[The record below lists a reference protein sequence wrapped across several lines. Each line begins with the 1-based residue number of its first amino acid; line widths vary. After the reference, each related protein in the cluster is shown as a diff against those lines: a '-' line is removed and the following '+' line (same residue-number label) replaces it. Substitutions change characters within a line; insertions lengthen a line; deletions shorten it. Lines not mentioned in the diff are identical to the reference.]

1 LLLSSDTRSAVK
13 LTEFIVGAVA
23 EDQENE
29 QFNSA
34 TCVMTCQRSYRTDR
48 IEVLLHTVQA
58 VLPTTQLDAP
68 PEHGQLIG
76 AMEHCATSTKRSFL
90 EEQTTPSLSP
100 KAAPHLVQQYLRA
113 ASGFTALAAA
123 QRHVRHLYETVLN
136 PARHTIEHNH
146 NLNRAQV
153 SRTESDAKN
162 MATQVVP
169 LETDEKTSK
178 PGRRSSKAKAQ
189 EPEQVAS
196 PEPAADST
204 IQGANPQQELD
215 ALENQAEAP
224 IKGSYLREKDGYDAL
239 SPAQKAACDKDFN
252 SYLDRFTS
260 PLEAMVGETRQ
271 DAILRAKRE
280 YCAARQEHTAHHREI
295 AKTMLA
301 SKINCLNDK
310 YPRDSFSLLKP
321 DVAKEFMATAFYHH
335 AAASKELKSFDKDVF
350 ATCKKAAL
358 REFSVLSA
366 GIETGAAGAKDFNNT
381 FTINIERPPIGA
393 LNQNLRIAVKPLP
406 GKREELSAIFG
417 KCAWYHSNQS
427 GRTPEERE
435 QRRATRA
442 KTTQGLER

>member
-1 LLLSSDTRSAVK
+1 MLLTTQFDGPPELGQ
-13 LTEFIVGAVA
+13 FVGA
-23 EDQENE
+23 
-29 QFNSA
+29 
-34 TCVMTCQRSYRTDR
+34 M
-48 IEVLLHTVQA
+48 
-58 VLPTTQLDAP
+58 
-68 PEHGQLIG
+68 G
-76 AMEHCATSTKRSFL
+76 HCAPSTKRTFL
-90 EEQTTPSLSP
+90 DEQTVPSLSL
-100 KAAPHLVQQYLRA
+100 KAAPQFVQQYLRDA
-113 ASGFTALAAA
+113 AGFIALAAA
-123 QRHVRHLYETVLN
+123 QRHVRNLYETVLN

-146 NLNRAQV
+146 NLNRAQD
-153 SRTESDAKN
+153 SRTESDAKS

-169 LETDEKTSK
+169 LETVEQTSK
-178 PGRRSSKAKAQ
+178 PGRRSSKAKEQ
-189 EPEQVAS
+189 ELEHVAS
-196 PEPAADST
+196 PEPAATST
-204 IQGANPQQELD
+204 IQVANPQQELD

-224 IKGSYLREKDGYDAL
+224 TKGSYLREKDGYDAL
-239 SPAQKAACDKDFN
+239 SPEQKAVCDRDFQTH
-252 SYLDRFTS
+252 LDRRTR
-260 PLEAMVGETRQ
+260 PIDVRDGETKE
-271 DAILRAKRE
+271 DAVLRTKHE
-280 YCAARQEHTAHHREI
+280 YCAARQEHTAHHRQL

-406 GKREELSAIFG
+406 GKREELAAIFG

-435 QRRATRA
+435 QRRAARA

>member
-1 LLLSSDTRSAVK
+1 
-13 LTEFIVGAVA
+13 
-23 EDQENE
+23 
-29 QFNSA
+29 
-34 TCVMTCQRSYRTDR
+34 M
-48 IEVLLHTVQA
+48 QA
-58 VLPTTQLDAP
+58 VLTTTQLDGP
-68 PEHGQLIG
+68 SELDQLIG
-76 AMEHCATSTKRSFL
+76 AMDLCALSTNRSVL
-90 EEQTTPSLSP
+90 EEQTIPSLSLEE
-100 KAAPHLVQQYLRA
+100 APHLVRLYLRNA
-113 ASGFTALAAA
+113 TGFNALAAA
-123 QRHVRHLYETVLN
+123 HGHIRNLYETVLN
-136 PARHTIEHNH
+136 PARHTIEHNL
-146 NLNRAQV
+146 NLNRAQD
-153 SRTESDAKN
+153 SRTESDAKS

-169 LETDEKTSK
+169 LETVEQTSK
-178 PGRRSSKAKAQ
+178 PGRRSSRAKEQ
-189 EPEQVAS
+189 EPERAAS
-196 PEPAADST
+196 PEPAAAST

-224 IKGSYLREKDGYDAL
+224 TKGSYLREKDGYDAL
-239 SPAQKAACDKDFN
+239 SPVQKAACDKDFN

-271 DAILRAKRE
+271 DAILRAKTE

-301 SKINCLNDK
+301 SKINCLNEK

-335 AAASKELKSFDKDVF
+335 AAASKEHKSFDKDVF

-366 GIETGAAGAKDFNNT
+366 GIETGAAGAKEFNNT

-406 GKREELSAIFG
+406 GKREELAAIFG

-435 QRRATRA
+435 QRRAARA

>member
-1 LLLSSDTRSAVK
+1 
-13 LTEFIVGAVA
+13 
-23 EDQENE
+23 
-29 QFNSA
+29 
-34 TCVMTCQRSYRTDR
+34 
-48 IEVLLHTVQA
+48 VQA
-58 VLPTTQLDAP
+58 VLPTTQLDGF
-68 PEHGQLIG
+68 PELAQFVG
-76 AMEHCATSTKRSFL
+76 AMEHCAPSTMRTFL
-90 EEQTTPSLSP
+90 EEHTIPSLSS
-100 KAAPHLVQQYLRA
+100 KSAPHLVQQYLRYA
-113 ASGFTALAAA
+113 TGFPALATA
-123 QRHVRHLYETVLN
+123 QRHVRSLYETVLN

-146 NLNRAQV
+146 NLNRAQD
-153 SRTESDAKN
+153 SRTESDAMS

-169 LETDEKTSK
+169 LETVQQTSK
-178 PGRRSSKAKAQ
+178 PGRRSPKAREQ

-196 PEPAADST
+196 QEPSATST
-204 IQGANPQQELD
+204 IQGADPQQELD

-224 IKGSYLREKDGYDAL
+224 TKGSYLREKDGYDAL
-239 SPAQKAACDKDFN
+239 SPEQKAACDKDFN

-271 DAILRAKRE
+271 DAILRAKTE

-366 GIETGAAGAKDFNNT
+366 GVETGAAGAKDFNNT

-406 GKREELSAIFG
+406 GKREELAAIFG

-435 QRRATRA
+435 QRRAARI

>member
-1 LLLSSDTRSAVK
+1 
-13 LTEFIVGAVA
+13 
-23 EDQENE
+23 
-29 QFNSA
+29 
-34 TCVMTCQRSYRTDR
+34 M
-48 IEVLLHTVQA
+48 
-58 VLPTTQLDAP
+58 LPTTQLDGF
-68 PEHGQLIG
+68 PELGQLVG
-76 AMEHCATSTKRSFL
+76 AMEHCAMSTK
-90 EEQTTPSLSP
+90 PSLLDGQIIPSQSL
-100 KAAPHLVQQYLRA
+100 KAEPYLVQQYLRDA
-113 ASGFTALAAA
+113 TGFTALGTA
-123 QRHVRHLYETVLN
+123 QRHVRNLNETVLN

-146 NLNRAQV
+146 NLNRAHE
-153 SRTESDAKN
+153 SRTESDAKS

-178 PGRRSSKAKAQ
+178 PGRRSSRAKEQ
-189 EPEQVAS
+189 EPEHIAS
-196 PEPAADST
+196 PEAAAAST
-204 IQGANPQQELD
+204 IQETNPQQELD

-224 IKGSYLREKDGYDAL
+224 TKGSYLREKDGYDAL
-239 SPAQKAACDKDFN
+239 SPVQKAACDKDFN

-260 PLEAMVGETRQ
+260 PLEALVGETRQ
-271 DAILRAKRE
+271 DAILRAKTE

-301 SKINCLNDK
+301 SKINCLNDR

-366 GIETGAAGAKDFNNT
+366 GVETGAAGTKDFNNT

-406 GKREELSAIFG
+406 GKREELAAIFG

-435 QRRATRA
+435 QRRAARA
-442 KTTQGLER
+442 KSTQGLER

>member
-1 LLLSSDTRSAVK
+1 LH
-13 LTEFIVGAVA
+13 E
-23 EDQENE
+23 
-29 QFNSA
+29 A
-34 TCVMTCQRSYRTDR
+34 T
-48 IEVLLHTVQA
+48 
-58 VLPTTQLDAP
+58 
-68 PEHGQLIG
+68 
-76 AMEHCATSTKRSFL
+76 
-90 EEQTTPSLSP
+90 
-100 KAAPHLVQQYLRA
+100 
-113 ASGFTALAAA
+113 GFPALAAA
-123 QRHVRHLYETVLN
+123 QRHIRNLYETVLN
-136 PARHTIEHNH
+136 PTRHTIERNHNL
-146 NLNRAQV
+146 NLNRAQD
-153 SRTESDAKN
+153 SRTESDAMS

-169 LETDEKTSK
+169 LETVQQTSK
-178 PGRRSSKAKAQ
+178 PGRRSSKAREQ

-196 PEPAADST
+196 QEPSATST
-204 IQGANPQQELD
+204 IQGADPQQELD

-224 IKGSYLREKDGYDAL
+224 TKGSYLREKDGYDAL
-239 SPAQKAACDKDFN
+239 SPEQKAACNKDFN

-271 DAILRAKRE
+271 DAILRAKTE

-301 SKINCLNDK
+301 SKINCLNEK

-335 AAASKELKSFDKDVF
+335 AAAAKELQSFDKDVF

-406 GKREELSAIFG
+406 GKREELAAIFG

-435 QRRATRA
+435 QRRAARA

>member
-1 LLLSSDTRSAVK
+1 MARRIYYISAR
-13 LTEFIVGAVA
+13 F
-23 EDQENE
+23 
-29 QFNSA
+29 
-34 TCVMTCQRSYRTDR
+34 
-48 IEVLLHTVQA
+48 EVLLHIVQA
-58 VLPTTQLDAP
+58 VLPTTQFDCPSEL
-68 PEHGQLIG
+68 GQLIE
-76 AMEHCATSTKRSFL
+76 AMEHCAPSAMRTFL
-90 EEQTTPSLSP
+90 EEQTIPSPSL
-100 KAAPHLVQQYLRA
+100 KAESYLVQQYLRNTP
-113 ASGFTALAAA
+113 GFPAPATA
-123 QRHVRHLYETVLN
+123 QRHVRNLYETVLN
-136 PARHTIEHNH
+136 PARHTIERNH
-146 NLNRAQV
+146 NLNRAHE
-153 SRTESDAKN
+153 SRTESDAKS

-169 LETDEKTSK
+169 LETVEQTSK
-178 PGRRSSKAKAQ
+178 PGRRSSKAKEQ
-189 EPEQVAS
+189 EPERVAS
-196 PEPAADST
+196 SEPAATST

-224 IKGSYLREKDGYDAL
+224 TKGSYLREKDGYDAL
-239 SPAQKAACDKDFN
+239 SPEQKAACDKDFN

-260 PLEAMVGETRQ
+260 PLEAQVGETRE
-271 DAILRAKRE
+271 DAILRAKTE

-358 REFSVLSA
+358 REFSALSA
-366 GIETGAAGAKDFNNT
+366 GIESGAAGAKDFNNT

-393 LNQNLRIAVKPLP
+393 LNQNLRIAVKPFP
-406 GKREELSAIFG
+406 GKREELAAIFG

-435 QRRATRA
+435 QRRAARA
-442 KTTQGLER
+442 KTSQGLER